1 MAIDA
6 LDELDFG
13 TLSTLDVRGTRIE
26 LFSAGDGPS
35 LLFLHGLDGIE
46 GAAPLLRELARD
58 FTVHAPSLPGFGTSD
73 QPKTLNRV
81 DDLGYFT
88 LDLMDALDL
97 DRPVIVGSSFGG
109 WVAAETLT
117 KAPERAS
124 RLILA
129 APFGL
134 RTADRR
140 EQHVADIFM
149 LSRQELNIRLNRQE
163 PALSAMPEER
173 LRRAMRNDEALSLYG
188 WTPYMHNPKLA
199 DRLHR
204 ITCPTLIA
212 WGEDDA
218 IIGPA
223 YRQAFTAALPKAEI
237 GVIADAG
244 HRIHA
249 DQPEALASRIA
260 GFVAAGAAEAL
271 AR

>member
-1 MAIDA
+1 MATDA
-6 LDELDFG
+6 LEELDFG
-13 TLSTLDVRGTRIE
+13 TLSMLDVLGTKIE
-26 LFSAGDGPS
+26 LFTAGDGPS
-35 LLFLHGLDGIE
+35 LLFLHGIDGIE
-46 GAAPLLRELARD
+46 GSAALLRELSRD
-58 FTVHAPSLPGFGTSD
+58 FTVHAPSHPGFGLSD
-73 QPKTLNRV
+73 LPKPLNRV
-81 DDLGYFT
+81 DDLGYFY
-88 LDLMDALDL
+88 LDLIDVLGL
-97 DRPVIVGSSFGG
+97 DRPVVVGTSFGG
-109 WVAAETLT
+109 WVAAEIAT
-117 KAPERAS
+117 KASERIS

-163 PALSAMPEER
+163 PPLSALPEDR

-204 ITCPTLIA
+204 IACPTLIA

-223 YRQAFTAALPKAEI
+223 YRAAYAAALPGADVA
-237 GVIADAG
+237 VIEAAG
-244 HRIHA
+244 HRLHA
-249 DQPEALASRIA
+249 DRPEALSTRITAFA
-260 GFVAAGAAEAL
+260 GRQQDRIQA
-271 AR
+271 